1 MYHVTCTLFSFP
13 HINITSNF
21 LSRRKTSKH
30 NQGAKI
36 FRTRFYNQIRII
48 LNHKGD
54 GSSSSSKLSSKEIA
68 HLQVQIMIFG
78 PFRPYSSFHSV
89 HSIFIM
95 SLRTLNIYYELALF
109 KGSFLIRTQYK
120 QKLIWSPRKRWSPCL
135 FLVQIILFP
144 RLVADSKIVKCFH
157 FICLTLF
164 WFLKLFLRSSSRV
177 VKI

>member
-54 GSSSSSKLSSKEIA
+54 GSSSFSKLSSKEIA

-78 PFRPYSSFHSV
+78 PFRPYSSLHRV
-89 HSIFIM
+89 HSIFIT
-95 SLRTLNIYYELALF
+95 SLRCSKVPFSFEHNIRRNLYDLHGSDDHPVCFWF
-109 KGSFLIRTQYK
+109 KSF
-120 QKLIWSPRKRWSPCL
+120 C
-135 FLVQIILFP
+135 FLVL
-144 RLVADSKIVKCFH
+144 
-157 FICLTLF
+157 
-164 WFLKLFLRSSSRV
+164 
-177 VKI
+177 